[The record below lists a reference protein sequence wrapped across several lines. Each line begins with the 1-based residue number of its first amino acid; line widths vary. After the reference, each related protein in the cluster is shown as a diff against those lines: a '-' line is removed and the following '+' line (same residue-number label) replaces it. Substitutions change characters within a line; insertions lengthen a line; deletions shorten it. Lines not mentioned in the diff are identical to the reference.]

1 MNGLSHEE
9 LGKALDRHRDIAEL
23 QARLGVYAYLVFSS
37 DTSKPESQALLGERE
52 ELNAEIGAQLVFF
65 DLELGKAAYS
75 SSLPDHLSSY
85 AYPLRQIEERAK
97 HNLTE
102 ELEAYGL
109 EKDLTGRR
117 ALTALF
123 DEVAGSFSFEED
135 TPEGRKKFT
144 QETALSVMNSPDRA
158 YRHKIYT
165 RFLEEVGNGK
175 VITNNI
181 YNNILL
187 DHRMDT
193 KRRGFGHVM
202 DPRCLENQVSRAA
215 VESMLDAVEEGYP
228 VAQRY
233 FSLKAR
239 ILGWNDMTNA
249 DIYAPLGTSRLKF
262 TFDDAWKTTREAY
275 GRFDARI
282 GALVDDFA
290 GGRRIDAALRQGKR
304 PGAFCY
310 GAFPSIPA
318 FVFLNFTGE
327 LRSVQTLAHELG
339 HGVHHELSRSQN
351 HMNFQTPLVTAET
364 ASVFGEI
371 LLNEFLIE
379 TTSSPAEKLAI
390 LAAQMEAMIATVF
403 RQTVLTRFEQRAHA
417 AREKGRVADEEFC
430 RIWWEEN
437 AKLYGNSLTM
447 VAPYKWGWA
456 YIPHFVHTPFYCYA
470 YSFGQLLVLA
480 LYAAYLE
487 KPAGFADRYR
497 LLLSSGSSARPADLV
512 KGTIGL
518 DIEAPGFWQSAIGL
532 LDRTMKRIEELA
544 PAARS

>member
-1 MNGLSHEE
+1 MF
-9 LGKALDRHRDIAEL
+9 
-23 QARLGVYAYLVFSS
+23 AYLVFAS
-37 DTSKPESQALLGERE
+37 DTSKPENQALLGQRE
-52 ELNAEIGAQLVFF
+52 ELHAEIAGQLVFF
-65 DLELGKAAYS
+65 DLELGQARRSNALPPELAA
-75 SSLPDHLSSY
+75 Y
-85 AYPLRQIEERAK
+85 AYPLRQIEERAA

-102 ELEAYGL
+102 DLEAYGL

-135 TPEGRKKFT
+135 TPEGRKTFT
-144 QETALSVMNSPDRA
+144 QETALSAMHSPDRP
-158 YRHKIYT
+158 YRHKIYS
-165 RFLEEVGNGK
+165 RFLEEVGNGR
-175 VITNNI
+175 VVLNNI

-187 DHRMDT
+187 DHRLDT
-193 KRRGFGHVM
+193 KRRGFQHVM
-202 DPRCLENQVSRAA
+202 DPRCLENQVSRSSVDA
-215 VESMLDAVEEGYP
+215 MLDAVEEGYP

-233 FSLKAR
+233 FALKAR
-239 ILGWNDMTNA
+239 IFGWNDMTNA
-249 DIYAPLGTSRLKF
+249 DIYAPLGSSRRRF
-262 TFDDAWKTTREAY
+262 SFHDAWNTTREAY
-275 GRFDARI
+275 SRFDPQI
-282 GALVDDFA
+282 GALVEDFA
-290 GGRRIDAALRQGKR
+290 GGRRVDAALRHGKR

-379 TTSSPAEKLAI
+379 STSSPEEKLAI
-390 LAAQMEAMIATVF
+390 LAAQMEGMIATVF

-417 AREKGRVADEEFC
+417 AREQGRVSDDELC
-430 RIWWEEN
+430 RFWWEEN
-437 AKLYGNSLTM
+437 GKLYGNSLTM
-447 VAPYKWGWA
+447 VEPYKWGWA

-487 KPAGFADRYR
+487 KPQGFADKYR
-497 LLLSSGSSARPADLV
+497 KLLSSGASARPAELV
-512 KGTIGL
+512 KDTIGL
-518 DIEAPGFWQSAIGL
+518 DIDAPGFWKSAVGL
-532 LDRTMKRIEELA
+532 LDRTMRRIEDLA
-544 PAARS
+544 AVKAQ